1 MYLFK
6 KIQVFLESRNL
17 WEVFM
22 YLFFGGLT
30 TLVNL
35 VVFFVARDIFH
46 ARLVFSNSLAW
57 ILSVIF
63 AFVTNKRWV
72 FHSQTEGRGAYLQE
86 LGKFVFYRIL
96 SYFLDMGS
104 MLLLVQVFH
113 SGDLLAKIVS
123 QVLVVV
129 ANYLFS
135 KWFIFTGS
143 HKK

>member
-1 MYLFK
+1 MFK
-6 KIQVFLESRNL
+6 KFQVFLETRNL
-17 WEVFM
+17 WEVFT

-35 VVFFVARDIFH
+35 IVFLCARDVFH
-46 ARLVFSNSLAW
+46 AGLVISNSLAW
-57 ILSVIF
+57 ILSVLF

-72 FHSQTEGRGAYLQE
+72 FRSHTEGVAAYLQE
-86 LGKFVFYRIL
+86 FGKFVFYRAL

-104 MLLLVQVFH
+104 MLLFVQVFH
-113 SGDLLAKIVS
+113 SGDFLAKIVS

-135 KWFIFTGS
+135 KWLIFTGGQEE
-143 HKK
+143 